1 MGIVW
6 GRSKSIIGRYCKEW
20 VPHWGKAGKDL
31 SILET
36 TAPYLEKY
44 MPESYKVVGL
54 EKIAAVPDG
63 KDFMTDTARSNTII
77 TRSQFSDKVH
87 NSAVRC
93 ISWMT
98 ANALSFEHTDLF
110 LGRCSE
116 KRLVEIWGPR
126 LAKIPAG
133 WLCLSDRGFAGTARY
148 YPHCIQQLTPKFK
161 AGRRQFSESEIKT
174 DMDICKLRYTCE
186 VAFSRVT
193 TVKALKDRIPYWYF
207 NDLDSMNHWGHAKV
221 NLMRPLISVE

>member
-1 MGIVW
+1 MW
-6 GRSKSIIGRYCKEW
+6 GRSEPQIGRYCKEW

-87 NSAVRC
+87 NSAVKF
-93 ISWMT
+93 
-98 ANALSFEHTDLF
+98 SFFHLTTF
-110 LGRCSE
+110 CVCS
-116 KRLVEIWGPR
+116 
-126 LAKIPAG
+126 
-133 WLCLSDRGFAGTARY
+133 RY
-148 YPHCIQQLTPKFK
+148 NFVQC
-161 AGRRQFSESEIKT
+161 
-174 DMDICKLRYTCE
+174 
-186 VAFSRVT
+186 
-193 TVKALKDRIPYWYF
+193 
-207 NDLDSMNHWGHAKV
+207 
-221 NLMRPLISVE
+221 SVMYYSAMLQ